1 MNEIQI
7 KLRKGKFRKDL
18 LRKEIERILISL
30 GLEGVELSVLLT
42 DDGEIKDLNRTYRGR
57 DKPTDVLSFPMGDRI
72 GDRLL
77 LGDVVV
83 SLDTARRRAEET
95 GSPLERVV
103 LNLLIHGI
111 IHLLGYDHE
120 RGGEEERRF
129 RELEEK
135 LRAELGIR

>member
-42 DDGEIKDLNRTYRGR
+42 DDGEIRDLNRTYRGR
-57 DKPTDVLSFPMGDRI
+57 DKPTDVLSFPMGDRV

>member
-1 MNEIQI
+1 M
-7 KLRKGKFRKDL
+7 
-18 LRKEIERILISL
+18 

-57 DKPTDVLSFPMGDRI
+57 DKPTDVLSFPMGDRV

-95 GSPLERVV
+95 GSPLEKVV

>member
-42 DDGEIKDLNRTYRGR
+42 DDGEIRDLNRTYRGR
-57 DKPTDVLSFPMGDRI
+57 DKPTDVLSFPMGDRV

-135 LRAELGIR
+135 LR